1 MGWPEQI
8 PVGAEERAA
17 KVKQLHLQ
25 KTDIFMKLIDAGSI
39 PLRPGVLR
47 LVDEAISNGVR
58 LAVCST
64 SSELAVNNLVR
75 TLMGEERASKFRIFA
90 GDMVKSKKP
99 SPDVYLMA
107 VREMDL
113 DKDRCVIVEDSHI
126 GVRAAVAA
134 GISCLVTKSS
144 YTANEDFSGA
154 KMIVEELG
162 DDISLDTL
170 AGLLLPGGG
179 GPSSSPSSSSAAAGG
194 GKDGGGGLAVS
205 ASPAI
210 PSSPRTA
217 STMTPWDRIG
227 HVETVGA
234 SWTGARFGDDNVNRP
249 YSYTPSET
257 HEASGPRG
265 IGVAMVSHVEKG
277 GASWTGARFG
287 DEGGGPASSA
297 YSYTPSET
305 HEASGPRGIGVAMEA
320 HIEKGG
326 ASWTGARFGEGGG
339 PASSAYSYTPSETYE
354 SRSRG
359 KGPGARWDPVAH
371 VEGDEN
377 AAWTGARF
385 AGDEGGYRRSA
396 PTPSQWRE

>member
-1 MGWPEQI
+1 MILPRLVSSLLVSLSLSLSLQNEVGWPEQI

-179 GPSSSPSSSSAAAGG
+179 GPSSPSSSSSAAAGG

-265 IGVAMVSHVEKG
+265 IGVAMGAHV
-277 GASWTGARFG
+277 
-287 DEGGGPASSA
+287 
-297 YSYTPSET
+297 
-305 HEASGPRGIGVAMEA
+305 
-320 HIEKGG
+320 EKGG

>member
-8 PVGAEERAA
+8 PVGTEERAA

-179 GPSSSPSSSSAAAGG
+179 GPSSSASSSAAAVGG
-194 GKDGGGGLAVS
+194 GKDGGGNLAVS

-234 SWTGARFGDDNVNRP
+234 SWTGARFGDVNVNRP

-287 DEGGGPASSA
+287 D
-297 YSYTPSET
+297 
-305 HEASGPRGIGVAMEA
+305 
-320 HIEKGG
+320 
-326 ASWTGARFGEGGG
+326 EGGG